1 MEGKKT
7 GAEFVIYRKIES
19 GDDAAIARIIRE
31 NLEANHLDIPGT
43 AYFDEHL
50 DHISTYYL
58 ANPSGREY
66 FILTDVQG
74 RVIGGIGLAEC
85 DLFEDC
91 AELQKLYL
99 CEDCKGSGLG
109 YDMIRK
115 VEERARELGYRQ
127 IYLETPTNLEAA
139 LHIYARSGYRQI
151 PKPEAVVHSAM
162 NCFLLKKL

>member
-7 GAEFVIYRKIES
+7 GAESVIYRKIES

-58 ANPSGREY
+58 ANPSEREY

-99 CEDCKGSGLG
+99 SDDAKGRGTGYELICKIEDK
-109 YDMIRK
+109 
-115 VEERARELGYRQ
+115 ARELGYRYM
-127 IYLETPTNLEAA
+127 YLETHTNLGAA
-139 LHIYARSGYRQI
+139 IHIYEKSGYKAI
-151 PKPEAVVHSAM
+151 EKPAGVIHSAM
-162 NCFLLKKL
+162 NKFFIKEL